1 MSRSTTNLLQTSKQ
15 ANKQTN
21 KQTNK
26 PFEWGNLSSNRV
38 HKRIKYGNYSGAP
51 PAYRGYVI
59 FVNKNGSPRN
69 PILLLT
75 GRATPLGVT

>member
-1 MSRSTTNLLQTSKQ
+1 MPKVAYTTSESDQI
-15 ANKQTN
+15 ANVFSPNTCN
-21 KQTNK
+21 DGRTD
-26 PFEWGNLSSNRV
+26 L
-38 HKRIKYGNYSGAP
+38 ILGNYSGAP
-51 PAYRGYVI
+51 PACRGYVI